1 MTDVTHSPESRA
13 SRQLLSHLR
22 GRSGAMTE
30 QLAALISVETP
41 SANLAACAAGAAV
54 LRQIAAVVIGDPG
67 QELASGGRMHLR
79 WQWPAGPGRPVIAL
93 IGHVDTVWPL
103 GTLARWPFTTDG
115 DAGTATGPGIFDMK
129 AGLIQLLHAVAVLPD
144 PAGLEI
150 LVTTDE
156 EIGSG
161 SSRALIEDTAR
172 RASAALI
179 LEGSDQG
186 RLKTGRKG
194 TGFYQLD
201 ITGRAAHA
209 GLEPEKG
216 ANALM
221 ALAGL
226 LGRVAAAARPE
237 LGTTVTPTIASA
249 GTAANV
255 VPPHAHAEVDV
266 RVAEAAEAG
275 RVDAEIKALVS
286 PVPGTTLTVGGGPNR
301 PPLPV
306 TASAGLFSLAVAAGA
321 ELGLGQL
328 EGVVVGGGSDGNFT
342 AAAGCPTLD
351 GLGAVGDGAHA
362 EGEHVR
368 LAAMP
373 ERAALLAVL
382 IERIRA
388 VPPAVGAA

>member
-1 MTDVTHSPESRA
+1 MMTGMTPAPGRPPAD
-13 SRQLLSHLR
+13 LLADLR
-22 GRSGAMTE
+22 GRSAAMTE
-30 QLAALISVETP
+30 QLAALVSTETP
-41 SANLAACAAGAAV
+41 TADLAACAAGAAV
-54 LRQIAAVVIGDPG
+54 LRQIAAGLTGSPG
-67 QELASGGRMHLR
+67 EEIQSGGRTHLR
-79 WQWPAGPGRPVIAL
+79 WRWPAAPGRPVIAL
-93 IGHVDTVWPL
+93 IGHLDTVWPP
-103 GTLARWPFTTDG
+103 GTVARWPFATDR
-115 DAGTATGPGIFDMK
+115 DAGTATGPGCFDMK
-129 AGLIQLLHAVAVLPD
+129 AGLIQLLHAVAALPD

-150 LVTTDE
+150 LVTSDE
-156 EIGSG
+156 ETGSA
-161 SSRALIEDTAR
+161 SSRELIEETAR
-172 RASAALI
+172 RASAALV
-179 LEGSDQG
+179 LEASDRG

-216 ANALM
+216 ANALL

-226 LGRVAAAARPE
+226 LGQVSAVARAD

-249 GTAANV
+249 GSAPNT
-255 VPPHAHAEVDV
+255 VPARAHAEIDV
-266 RVAEAAEAG
+266 RVAEAAEAV
-275 RVDAEIKALVS
+275 RVDAGLKALRS
-286 PVPGTTLTVGGGPNR
+286 PVPGTALIVSGGPNR

-306 TASAGLFSLAVAAGA
+306 SASAGLFSLAVAAA
-321 ELGLGQL
+321 SDLGLGQL

-373 ERAALLAVL
+373 ERAALLAAL